1 MRDVYVVIEKTES
14 EWGPSVAKMTVPDT
28 VYDHEIYRELDY
40 AKRDLEDKGIPE
52 DWGTGELND
61 EILNIAAE
69 ILGAKWEYVG
79 IVEFKYEYD
88 GLYLEEEEDL
98 NEKSCV

>member
-14 EWGPSVAKMTVPDT
+14 EWGPSVAKFTVSDT
-28 VYDHEIYRELDY
+28 VYDHEIWESMNY
-40 AKRDLEDKGIPE
+40 AKCELEETGIPE

-61 EILNIAAE
+61 AILNNAAE

-88 GLYLEEEEDL
+88 GLYLEEEE
-98 NEKSCV
+98 ESE

>member
-1 MRDVYVVIEKTES
+1 MRDVYIVIEKTES
-14 EWGPSVAKMTVPDT
+14 EWGPSVAKIIVSDT
-28 VYDHEIYRELDY
+28 TNDHEIWEALES
-40 AKRDLEDKGIPE
+40 AKCEFEETGIPE

-61 EILNIAAE
+61 AILNIAAE

-88 GLYLEEEEDL
+88 GLYLEEMEDR
-98 NEKSCV
+98 E